1 MRSKGQIHILD
12 CFVAFILVLSSMYLS
27 MNFLYIVSESTAE
40 ALERGEKQAKALL
53 ISDNLIN
60 NPGTLVQVRN
70 GTVMQRVIDSNKINS
85 LEHEGYGI
93 VIRKLDGKSLLN
105 KTLDGEKIV
114 IRRLVFI
121 DKIEPE
127 NEAVLEVELAW

>member
-1 MRSKGQIHILD
+1 VRSKGQIHILD